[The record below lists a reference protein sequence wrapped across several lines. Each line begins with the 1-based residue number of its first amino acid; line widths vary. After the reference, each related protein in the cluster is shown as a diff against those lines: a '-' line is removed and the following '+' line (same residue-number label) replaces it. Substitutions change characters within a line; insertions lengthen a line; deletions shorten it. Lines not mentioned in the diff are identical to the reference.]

1 SCTWPGLGPGSSSRA
16 VTRPTYRVAYRTVT
30 ALEWK
35 CCPGHSGHN
44 CQEETT
50 GYLAPREAGHPN
62 APQHRLPLRPATY
75 SGCLNCSSM
84 VELAGRLTSLEA
96 KVALLSASQP
106 TTSPVPSL
114 HLVTPSQPW
123 GFLSSP
129 GQEGRAG
136 EWSNIQPSLSVRPGK
151 VGSPGPPGPLGPKGD
166 AGSRGP
172 SGIPGARGP
181 PGPSG
186 PPGMPGQDGARG
198 LPGEKGLPGL
208 PGPPGRPGLPAP
220 VGPTISRVPA
230 TRDPNSFTDSSSG
243 GVMGPAGPPGPSGPM
258 GLLGPPGPAGL
269 PGPPGRDGP
278 PGSPG
283 SRGLEGYPARQPT
296 RGHRDWP
303 GGRAAPQS
311 PGSVPAPGPRELR
324 GERRPRA
331 AISLQSFLQQQAQL
345 ELLARRVTL
354 LEAIIWPEPEP
365 GSGAGPFSTSAP
377 SIQRSQR
384 HGLAASRLHPPP
396 EDTSK

>member
-1 SCTWPGLGPGSSSRA
+1 METNGKRA
-16 VTRPTYRVAYRTVT
+16 GEGDRA
-30 ALEWK
+30 
-35 CCPGHSGHN
+35 
-44 CQEETT
+44 ETT

-129 GQEGRAG
+129 GQEGRA
-136 EWSNIQPSLSVRPGK
+136 GK

-269 PGPPGRDGP
+269 PGPPGRDGEGLP
-278 PGSPG
+278 PL
-283 SRGLEGYPARQPT
+283 REALKILAERVLILETMIGLY
-296 RGHRDWP
+296 
-303 GGRAAPQS
+303 
-311 PGSVPAPGPRELR
+311 
-324 GERRPRA
+324 
-331 AISLQSFLQQQAQL
+331 
-345 ELLARRVTL
+345 
-354 LEAIIWPEPEP
+354 EPEP

>member
-129 GQEGRAG
+129 GQEGRA
-136 EWSNIQPSLSVRPGK
+136 GK

-283 SRGLEGYPARQPT
+283 SRGLEGERPWGCGQARLVA
-296 RGHRDWP
+296 
-303 GGRAAPQS
+303 GGREL
-311 PGSVPAPGPRELR
+311 PGPQ
-324 GERRPRA
+324 PSA
-331 AISLQSFLQQQAQL
+331 FSLS
-345 ELLARRVTL
+345 LLAPSPRPCPASQQYPGEGLPPLREALKILAERVL
-354 LEAIIWPEPEP
+354 ILETMIGLYEPEP